1 MLYGFMVSKQI
12 KKGEVTIMELMRKII
27 NLSVRPLKD
36 FPGYYITREEGNFKG
51 GKKRQI
57 KKIQGF
63 ATKKNEWRV
72 NLKGKDGKYT
82 TKQVHTLVYSHFKL
96 NNHDANDIG
105 YFQRLDNKLVFL
117 DGDFSN
123 CRLDN
128 LITVKELK
136 EFYLKNK
143 S

>member
-1 MLYGFMVSKQI
+1 
-12 KKGEVTIMELMRKII
+12 MELMRKII

-36 FPGYYITREEGNFKG
+36 FPGYYITREGEILKEDKN
-51 GKKRQI
+51 GKF

-96 NNHDANDIG
+96 DNHDANDIG

-143 S
+143 I

>member
-1 MLYGFMVSKQI
+1 MGLWYQNKLKRRSNIHGINEKNYKSISK
-12 KKGEVTIMELMRKII
+12 T
-27 NLSVRPLKD
+27 
-36 FPGYYITREEGNFKG
+36 FKG
-51 GKKRQI
+51 FPRILHHKRRGDFEGGKSGKF

-96 NNHDANDIG
+96 NNHDVNDIG

-117 DGDFSN
+117 DDNFKN
-123 CRLDN
+123 CNINN
-128 LITVKELK
+128 LITVKDLK

-143 S
+143 K

>member
-1 MLYGFMVSKQI
+1 
-12 KKGEVTIMELMRKII
+12 MELMRKII

-36 FPGYYITREEGNFKG
+36 FPGYYITREGEILKEVKS
-51 GKKRQI
+51 GKF

-82 TKQVHTLVYSHFKL
+82 TKQVHTLVYAHFKL
-96 NNHDANDIG
+96 DNHDMNDVG
-105 YFQRLDNKLVFL
+105 FFHRLDNKLVFL

-143 S
+143 I

>member
-1 MLYGFMVSKQI
+1 
-12 KKGEVTIMELMRKII
+12 MELMRKII

-36 FPGYYITREEGNFKG
+36 FPGYYITREGEILKEVKS
-51 GKKRQI
+51 GKF

-82 TKQVHTLVYSHFKL
+82 TKQVHTLVYTHFKL
-96 NNHDANDIG
+96 DNHDANDIG

-143 S
+143 I

>member
-1 MLYGFMVSKQI
+1 
-12 KKGEVTIMELMRKII
+12 MELMRKIV

-36 FPGYYITREEGNFKG
+36 FPGYYITREGEILKEVKS
-51 GKKRQI
+51 GKF

-72 NLKGKDGKYT
+72 NLKGNDGKYT
-82 TKQVHTLVYSHFKL
+82 TKQLHTLVYSHFKL
-96 NNHDANDIG
+96 DNHDMNDIG

-143 S
+143 K